1 MNGSDINW
9 DRVCA
14 AIDGFRVLHGRWP
27 KRVRVMPISFD
38 NLVAHVLTPMGFA
51 LVSSYVELVP
61 EDGAVVAVA
70 DAPGGRYSVP
80 SRNDCLACHEGPAVP
95 VLGFS
100 ALQLSPD
107 RDPLA
112 F

>member
-1 MNGSDINW
+1 MNGSDLNW

-38 NLVAHVLTPMGFA
+38 NLVAHVLTPIGFA

-61 EDGAVVAVA
+61 EGGAAMIADDGTGAEYNYGEQESPRGKLDPRTRDWFGEAVLRA
-70 DAPGGRYSVP
+70 
-80 SRNDCLACHEGPAVP
+80 E
-95 VLGFS
+95 LG
-100 ALQLSPD
+100 
-107 RDPLA
+107 
-112 F
+112 